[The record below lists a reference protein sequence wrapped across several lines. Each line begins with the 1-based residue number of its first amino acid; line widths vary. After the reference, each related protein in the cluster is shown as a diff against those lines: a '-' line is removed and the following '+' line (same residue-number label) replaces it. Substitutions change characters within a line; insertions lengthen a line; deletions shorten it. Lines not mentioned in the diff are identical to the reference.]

1 MFHHARDIEYE
12 GSGLGQVHRSTGPIE
27 IFCTHQVHMDVSSS
41 SWYRVWRE
49 WLGSSAQEHWTR
61 WDIDTCTKHLVN
73 ISTGLVLLCTG
84 PKPFPSYSISWAWWN
99 IHVYVTCT
107 KHLNGSSASMHWT
120 QATPFILYITS
131 LMKHPCVLNVY
142 KTSQRV
148 QCSYALDPSLSRVW
162 IIMIENDS
170 FLKKK
175 NW

>member
-1 MFHHARDIEYE
+1 MKGVAWVKCTGALDPLRYFVHVKYTWMFH
-12 GSGLGQVHRSTGPIE
+12 Q
-27 IFCTHQVHMDVSSS
+27 
-41 SWYRVWRE
+41 WYRVWRE

-99 IHVYVTCT
+99 IHVYLTCT
-107 KHLNGSSASMHWT
+107 KHLNGSNASMHWT

-148 QCSYALDPSLSRVW
+148 QCSYALDPIHSLHTLYHELDETS
-162 IIMIENDS
+162 MCT
-170 FLKKK
+170 
-175 NW
+175 